1 MRRMT
6 IVLLATATTACG
18 GGDGPTG
25 TNNPPPASS
34 VTVSMPGLTFSPFR
48 ARLALGGTVRFEF
61 PTLSHNVIFSRSA
74 SGAPADIA
82 ETRNSTVT
90 RAFPTAGLFRYDCTL
105 HPGMVGEVEVGQ

>member
-6 IVLLATATTACG
+6 IALLATASAACG

-25 TNNPPPASS
+25 SNDLPPASS

-61 PTLSHNVIFSRSA
+61 PALSHNVIFNRGA

-82 ETRNSTVT
+82 ETSNSNVT

-105 HPGMVGEVEVGQ
+105 HPGMAGEVEVGQ

>member
-6 IVLLATATTACG
+6 IVLLATASAAC

-25 TNNPPPASS
+25 NNNPAPASS

-61 PTLSHNVIFSRSA
+61 PALAHNVIFNRST

-82 ETRNSTVT
+82 ETSNTIVS